1 MPTQRFD
8 DIHSATALPSLLS
21 PPLHMSSYAAQP
33 MQTQGMEAGAT
44 SAEAEWP
51 AEAIV
56 NLRDLGRGVGWALG
70 IEGAAALTIYAVW
83 YLWHLWP

>member
-8 DIHSATALPSLLS
+8 DNNPATALPSLLS
-21 PPLHMSSYAAQP
+21 PPLQMSSYAAQL
-33 MQTQGMEAGAT
+33 MQTQGMKAGAT

-83 YLWHLWP
+83 YLWHFWL

>member
-8 DIHSATALPSLLS
+8 DIHPATALPSLLS
-21 PPLHMSSYAAQP
+21 PQLHMSSYAAP
-33 MQTQGMEAGAT
+33 LMQTQGMKAGAIRV
-44 SAEAEWP
+44 EAEWP

-70 IEGAAALTIYAVW
+70 IEGAAALSFYAVW
-83 YLWHLWP
+83 HLWRLWL